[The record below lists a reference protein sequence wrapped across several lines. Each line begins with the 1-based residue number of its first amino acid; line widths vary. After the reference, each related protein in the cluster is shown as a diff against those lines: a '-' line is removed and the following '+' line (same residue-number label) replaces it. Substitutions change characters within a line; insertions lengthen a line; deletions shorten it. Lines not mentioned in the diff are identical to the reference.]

1 MKRKEFAA
9 ASILCVLLAFSLWNI
24 GTVDKLTDEI
34 ILCLAKSQSCAEKLD
49 IKGAGKNLDEGLEL
63 WLKADGYTHIF
74 IRHSEIDSTTDAFYE
89 LRQLIAQ
96 GDPAELRPAYEKLR
110 YHLESIDTMEHPSL
124 GSIL

>member
-1 MKRKEFAA
+1 MKRKEFGAA
-9 ASILCVLLAFSLWNI
+9 AVLCVLLAFSLWNI
-24 GTVDKLTDEI
+24 RTIDTLTDR
-34 ILCLAKSQSCAEKLD
+34 ILLSLAKSQSCAEKLD

-63 WLKADGYTHIF
+63 WLEAEGYTHIF

-96 GDPAELRPAYEKLR
+96 GDPAELKPVYEKLR
-110 YHLESIDTMEHPSL
+110 YHLESIDAMEHPSL